1 MFHLNLRIVSASQEV
16 INSGQLRT
24 HYSITSPQLSF
35 QEIMKPAKLIH
46 ELGDRLI
53 ENIQKSSVEVPQ
65 NAENLMARDLELL
78 AQKLKQGKIRASSVY
93 GFLDEENKF
102 NVILKLDE

>member
-24 HYSITSPQLSF
+24 HHSLTSPQLSF
-35 QEIMKPAKLIH
+35 QEIMKPQKLIA
-46 ELGDRLI
+46 EMGERLV
-53 ENIQKSSVEVPQ
+53 ENIQKSSIEVPQ
-65 NAENLMARDLELL
+65 NAENLTARDLELL
-78 AQKLKQGKIRASSVY
+78 AQKLKEGKICSSSVY

-102 NVILKLDE
+102 NIVLKLDE